1 MLNLTLSRPT
11 SEQGTTRVEQASAK
25 RRLLIVD
32 DEPMLLM
39 VLSDIFQELY
49 DLRTAESGEAALELL
64 LGGFEPEVI
73 VADQRMTGMSGAQF
87 LAKSIPH
94 AAKAVRVVLT
104 GYTDVQDII
113 DSINLGHIY
122 RFLTKPWQ
130 REELLEAVRLCFE
143 HYDLATRNSELA
155 DALARLE
162 AAHKQL
168 KELSDEK
175 DEFLGIAAHDL
186 KNPLQAIREF
196 ATMCAEDDAME
207 LETRQQILETIVK
220 TSNRMFEIIRNLL
233 DINALERGALAFAS
247 MSFPISSIAGF
258 VVQDYRARASAKNIT
273 LHFENNT
280 EAKVFADESM
290 TMQILE
296 NLVSNAVK
304 YSPHGKNIFVRITT
318 PSPTTTQVVIQDEG
332 PGISADD
339 QKKLFGKFIRLS
351 ARPTG
356 DEHSTGLGLSIVKK
370 MVEAMKG
377 KVWCESEFGKGA
389 TFIVEFPSLAPNQT
403 M

>member
-11 SEQGTTRVEQASAK
+11 SEQGTTTVAQLSAK

-196 ATMCAEDDAME
+196 ANMCLEDSEMPAEM
-207 LETRQQILETIVK
+207 RQSMLTTIVR
-220 TSNRMFEIIRNLL
+220 TSNRMFEIIKNLL
-233 DINALERGALAFAS
+233 DINALESGALS
-247 MSFPISSIAGF
+247 TTPVSFGISAIVGF
-258 VVQDYRARASAKNIT
+258 VVQDYRSRAEAKNIT
-273 LHFENNT
+273 LEFADTN

-290 TMQILE
+290 TIQVIE
-296 NLVSNAVK
+296 NLLSNAVK
-304 YSPHGKNIFVRITT
+304 YSPHGKRVFVRVVS
-318 PSPTTTQVVIQDEG
+318 PSPTTTRIEIQDEG
-332 PGISADD
+332 PGISQED
-339 QKKLFGKFIRLS
+339 QAKLFGKFVRLS

-370 MVEAMKG
+370 MAEVMNG
-377 KVWCESEFGKGA
+377 KVWCESELGKGA
-389 TFIVEFPSLAPNQT
+389 TFIVELPSAGVSA
-403 M
+403 